1 MVFIKQNGTYINLE
15 AVSSVNILE
24 DKIVFN
30 MDLSIS
36 KKDIGLMS
44 YYYYIEK
51 DNIEFMESRYF
62 KENFVKITG
71 QDRVFYINKNK
82 ILSVKADYK
91 ANKIIIFFKN
101 PVSKRILK
109 DFKDI
114 EKDFLIPEFMYI
126 SQEPNTDLDK
136 VLKDFLK
143 GCENE

>member
-1 MVFIKQNGTYINLE
+1 MVFVKQNGTFISLE

-44 YYYYIEK
+44 YYYYIDK
-51 DNIEFMESRYF
+51 DNVEFMETKYF
-62 KENFVKITG
+62 KKNFVKITG
-71 QDRVFYINKNK
+71 EDRTFYINKKK
-82 ILSVKADYK
+82 ILSIKADFK
-91 ANKIIIFFKN
+91 SHKIIIFFKN

-126 SQEPNTDLDK
+126 SQDANTDLNK
-136 VLKDFLK
+136 VLEDFLK
-143 GCENE
+143 GCINE